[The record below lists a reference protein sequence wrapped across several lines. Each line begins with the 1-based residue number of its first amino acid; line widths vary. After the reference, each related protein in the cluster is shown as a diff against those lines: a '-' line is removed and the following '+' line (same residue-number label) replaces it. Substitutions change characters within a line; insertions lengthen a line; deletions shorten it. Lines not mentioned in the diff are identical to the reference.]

1 MKMPALLTEQVDAAR
16 LGQRRLEEPLGHLGA
31 ADVALD
37 RDEARRRAQL
47 GGGAVESAARAGVAD
62 DGVAA
67 LEERAHD
74 AEANPAGSAGD
85 DRGLVRRVHIRTSVR
100 PHMALRARFY

>member
-1 MKMPALLTEQVDAAR
+1 
-16 LGQRRLEEPLGHLGA
+16 RLEEPLGHLGA

-37 RDEARRRAQL
+37 QDEARRRAQL

-100 PHMALRARFY
+100 PIWRSGRDSISQETVESASHFWEDGSCSI